1 MEKITDIN
9 IFFDKL
15 IQRRL
20 YILDKKLKSAYRV
33 LFEVQKEEKFLRNL
47 LLLKEKENT
56 QKNLRKNRN
65 KRAKIDNKNNRNL

>member
-20 YILDKKLKSAYRV
+20 DILDKKLKSAYRV

-47 LLLKEKENT
+47 LFLKEKENT

>member
-20 YILDKKLKSAYRV
+20 YILYKKLKSAYRV

-47 LLLKEKENT
+47 LFLKEKENT
-56 QKNLRKNRN
+56 QKNLRQNRN

>member
-47 LLLKEKENT
+47 LFLKEKENT
-56 QKNLRKNRN
+56 KNH
-65 KRAKIDNKNNRNL
+65 

>member
-33 LFEVQKEEKFLRNL
+33 LFEVQKEEKFFRNL
-47 LLLKEKENT
+47 LFLKEKEKT

>member
-47 LLLKEKENT
+47 LFLKEKENT